1 MRWLVGAKGI
11 ENVVWKAR
19 AFVSWVALAVQE
31 NSKGGKLGGLD
42 LGQFRDPG
50 QFVGND

>member
-19 AFVSWVALAVQE
+19 AVVSRVALAVQE
-31 NSKGGKLGGLD
+31 ITKG
-42 LGQFRDPG
+42 
-50 QFVGND
+50 VN